1 MSPFI
6 SIVAAGLV
14 GGFGHFAFTDSYSLP
29 ACEITPNSFR
39 AKAEGAPTITF
50 GQDRKISIIAMT
62 RYFKEIQ
69 SPFVQNSPLRIR
81 YEASSIGFSLEYSG
95 GFVFSGSGDP
105 PFISW
110 AEGTVGPGVPSAPSA
125 WALLSWSDPKPPIL
139 LCFPSGNASLVSEQS
154 PGGFQIRCPGYTG
167 KIFVRFPFGSKNIA
181 TKTAADFGG
190 LVAPISKNIGYLSA
204 PAPQLIGFAYQK
216 GVDGITAIWKFDRPG
231 ALIPLPVIG
240 GVRLGSVRILN
251 PTRPAFLGGDD
262 SVKACGGDEL
272 RLRFMTARLRP
283 GAAGVAGATRA
294 DGTGSLADCALALL
308 CGNAP
313 DFARLNASL
322 AVAMKTVVEPITRI
336 SLPHEETGAGSE
348 SAAARFLA
356 GCALGIRPAWAEGL
370 FAGMDW
376 TDWLPAGGD
385 HKERVEAAALLALAG
400 PLLDD
405 PEERI
410 LAAMA
415 NAALADEP
423 DAPCFS
429 VRRWLYPNA
438 AMARL
443 PKPAWLAAMQS
454 PIRIF
459 TPGVAAAQDAS
470 GLWLI
475 GTAETIESFD
485 LTVKV
490 DAPFE
495 IGGTENLDQ
504 VIAIADT
511 PATVMQVRPRAA
523 GPWRI
528 KIVRLSAGAA
538 LPRAAPSPRYS
549 ADRR

>member
-6 SIVAAGLV
+6 SVIAAGLV

-39 AKAEGAPTITF
+39 VKSEGAPTIVF
-50 GQDRKISIIAMT
+50 GQDRKIATVAMT
-62 RYFKEIQ
+62 RYFKEVQ
-69 SPFVQNSPLRIR
+69 SSFVQNSPLRIR
-81 YEASSIGFSLEYSG
+81 YEPTSIGFSLEYAG
-95 GFVFSGSGDP
+95 GFVFSGSGNA

-110 AEGTVGPGVPSAPSA
+110 SEGTVGPDVPSAPST

-139 LCFPSGNASLVSEQS
+139 LCFPSGNASLVSEKNPS
-154 PGGFQIRCPGYTG
+154 GFQVRCTGYTG
-167 KIFVRFPFGSKNIA
+167 KVFVRFPFGSKNIA
-181 TKTAADFGG
+181 TRTAADFGG
-190 LVAPISKNIGYLSA
+190 IVAPISQNMSYLSA
-204 PAPQLIGFAYQK
+204 PAPHLIGVAYEK
-216 GVDGITAIWKFDRPG
+216 ESDGITAIWKFDRPG

-240 GVRLGSVRILN
+240 GVRLGSVRIIN

-262 SVKACGGDEL
+262 AIRACAGDEL
-272 RLRFMTARLRP
+272 RLRFTMARLRP
-283 GAAGVAGATRA
+283 GAAGVAGAPGA
-294 DGTGSLADCALALL
+294 EEPGSLADSALALL

-313 DFARLNASL
+313 QFARLKASL
-322 AVAMKTVVEPITRI
+322 AAAMKTVVEPTTTIP
-336 SLPHEETGAGSE
+336 LPHEDTGAGSA
-348 SAAARFLA
+348 SAAERFLA
-356 GCALGIRPAWAEGL
+356 GSALGVRLTWADGL
-370 FAGMDW
+370 FAGLDW

-400 PLLDD
+400 PLLED

-423 DAPCFS
+423 DAPSFS

-438 AMARL
+438 ALARL
-443 PKPAWLAAMQS
+443 PKPGWLAAMQS

-470 GLWLI
+470 GLWLV
-475 GTAETIESFD
+475 GTAETIEAFD
-485 LTVKV
+485 LTVKM

-495 IGGTENLDQ
+495 IGATENLDQ
-504 VIAIADT
+504 VIAIADA

-528 KIVRLSAGAA
+528 KIVRLSPGAA
-538 LPRAAPSPRYS
+538 LPKAAPSPRYS